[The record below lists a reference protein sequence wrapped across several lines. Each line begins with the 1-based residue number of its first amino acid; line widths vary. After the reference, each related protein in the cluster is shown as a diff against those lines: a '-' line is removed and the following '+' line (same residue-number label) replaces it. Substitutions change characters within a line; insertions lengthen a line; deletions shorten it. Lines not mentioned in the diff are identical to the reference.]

1 VPPADSEPRAD
12 SARPA
17 GPPDVVLDLQH
28 VSKEYVLRRTSWSR
42 RPRLRAVRD
51 VSLTLT
57 RGETLGIV
65 GESGCG
71 KSTLG
76 RIALTMLPPSSGR
89 VLIDGADP
97 ARLRGQARRKLRRSI
112 QAVFQDPA
120 GALDPRLTIGQSI
133 GEPLKAARTGS
144 ARQRKDAVDALL
156 EMVGLD
162 PARAGARPREL
173 SGGQRQR
180 VVIARALAPRPAVVV
195 ADEPVSALD
204 VSVQAQV
211 LNLFRD
217 LQQSRQMSCLFIS
230 HDLAVV
236 GFVADRIAVMYLGEI
251 VELGPAAAVLATPRH
266 PYTKTLKAAALAPVP
281 SAHGAGPGPGPGPR
295 PGPGSGPASAA
306 APAESVETEP
316 ATETAGLPVAATA
329 GLMGQEE
336 GCPFLARCPVARS
349 VCASERPLLRQ
360 IEEGR
365 WAACHLIP

>member
-1 VPPADSEPRAD
+1 MTDSVSPSD
-12 SARPA
+12 GSLRPA
-17 GPPDVVLDLQH
+17 SQPEVVLDLQH

-76 RIALTMLPPSSGR
+76 RIALTLLAPTSGR

-97 ARLRGQARRKLRRSI
+97 ARLRGGARRKLRRSI

-133 GEPLKAARTGS
+133 SEPLKAARTGS
-144 ARQRKDAVDALL
+144 ARQRRDEVGALL

-162 PARAGARPREL
+162 PARAGVRPREL

-180 VVIARALAPRPAVVV
+180 VVIARALAPRPDVVV

-217 LQQSRQMSCLFIS
+217 LQASRQMSCLFIS

-251 VELGPAAAVLATPRH
+251 VELGPAAAVLATPLH
-266 PYTKTLKAAALAPVP
+266 PYTQALKAAALAPARSVP
-281 SAHGAGPGPGPGPR
+281 VPAAPGPGA
-295 PGPGSGPASAA
+295 PGPGSDASGS
-306 APAESVETEP
+306 AEGVE
-316 ATETAGLPVAATA
+316 AGLT
-329 GLMGQEE
+329 GLLLAEA
-336 GCPFLARCPVARS
+336 GCPFRARCPLAQP
-349 VCASERPLLRQ
+349 VCVSEKPRLHQ
-360 IEEGR
+360 VTEGR
-365 WAACHLIP
+365 WAACHLIS

>member
-1 VPPADSEPRAD
+1 MTDSAVPPTLPPTPPPTL
-12 SARPA
+12 PA
-17 GPPDVVLDLQH
+17 SPPASQSSTQPEVVLDLQH

-42 RPRLRAVRD
+42 RPRLLAVRD

-57 RGETLGIV
+57 QGETLGIV

-76 RIALTMLPPSSGR
+76 RIALTLLAPSSGR
-89 VLIDGADP
+89 VLVDGADP
-97 ARLRGQARRKLRRSI
+97 ARLRGGARRKLRRSI

-133 GEPLKAARTGS
+133 SEPLKAARSGN
-144 ARQRKDAVDALL
+144 ARQRRDEVEALL

-217 LQQSRQMSCLFIS
+217 LQGNRQMSCLFIS

-266 PYTKTLKAAALAPVP
+266 PYTQALKAAALAPVP
-281 SAHGAGPGPGPGPR
+281 SASDPSPPGAGPHAARSAKDAGP
-295 PGPGSGPASAA
+295 
-306 APAESVETEP
+306 EP
-316 ATETAGLPVAATA
+316 ELAMA
-329 GLMGQEE
+329 EE
-336 GCPFLARCPVARS
+336 GCPFLARCPVAQPA
-349 VCASERPLLRQ
+349 CASERPLLRQ
-360 IEEGR
+360 IAEGR
-365 WAACHLIP
+365 WAACHLIA

>member
-1 VPPADSEPRAD
+1 M
-12 SARPA
+12 
-17 GPPDVVLDLQH
+17 
-28 VSKEYVLRRTSWSR
+28 
-42 RPRLRAVRD
+42 RD

-76 RIALTMLPPSSGR
+76 RIALTLLPPSSGR

-97 ARLRGQARRKLRRSI
+97 ARLRGRARRQLRRSI

-120 GALDPRLTIGQSI
+120 GALNPRLTIGQSI
-133 GEPLKAARTGS
+133 SEPLRASGQYAGN
-144 ARQRKDAVDALL
+144 ARQRKDAVGALL

-162 PARAGARPREL
+162 PARASARPREL

-180 VVIARALAPRPAVVV
+180 VVIARALAARPDVVV

-217 LQQSRQMSCLFIS
+217 LQQRRQMSCLFIS

-281 SAHGAGPGPGPGPR
+281 AATVASTAVASTAVPSTAVPSAVPGL
-295 PGPGSGPASAA
+295 
-306 APAESVETEP
+306 
-316 ATETAGLPVAATA
+316 TETKTGLPVAEA
-329 GLMGQEE
+329 
-336 GCPFLARCPVARS
+336 GCPFLARCPDARPT
-349 VCASERPLLRQ
+349 CASQRPRLRQ
-360 IEEGR
+360 ISEGR
-365 WAACHLIP
+365 WAACHLIT

>member
-1 VPPADSEPRAD
+1 MTDSSRSPDHA
-12 SARPA
+12 
-17 GPPDVVLDLQH
+17 DVVLDLQH
-28 VSKEYVLRRTSWSR
+28 VSREYVLRRTSWSP

-51 VSLTLT
+51 VSFTLT
-57 RGETLGIV
+57 RGETLGLV

-76 RIALTMLPPSSGR
+76 RIALTLLAPSSGR
-89 VLIDGADP
+89 VLIDGVDP
-97 ARLRGQARRKLRRSI
+97 ARLRGRARRELRRSV

-133 GEPLKAARTGS
+133 SEPLKAARAGN
-144 ARQRKDAVDALL
+144 ARQRKDTVAGLL

-162 PARAGARPREL
+162 PARAAVLPREL

-180 VVIARALAPRPAVVV
+180 VLIARALAPQPAVVV

-217 LQQSRQMSCLFIS
+217 LQQTRQMSCLFIS

-251 VELGPAAAVLATPRH
+251 VELGPAAEVLATPRH
-266 PYTKTLKAAALAPVP
+266 PYTQALKTAALAPAARALDP
-281 SAHGAGPGPGPGPR
+281 EASGSAEGVE
-295 PGPGSGPASAA
+295 
-306 APAESVETEP
+306 AELT
-316 ATETAGLPVAATA
+316 GLPLAD
-329 GLMGQEE
+329 Q
-336 GCPFLARCPVARS
+336 GCPFLARCPVS
-349 VCASERPLLRQ
+349 VSSCASERPLLRP
-360 IEEGR
+360 IAAGR
-365 WAACHLIP
+365 WAACHRIP